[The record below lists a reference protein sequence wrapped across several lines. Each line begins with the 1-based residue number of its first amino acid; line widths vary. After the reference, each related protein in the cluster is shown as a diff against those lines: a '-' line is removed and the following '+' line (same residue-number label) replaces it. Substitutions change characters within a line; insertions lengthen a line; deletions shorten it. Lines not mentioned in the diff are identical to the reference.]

1 MRATTPTYSEEFKS
15 KALALMDRDQRP
27 FGATGMS
34 FRRAN
39 RLREAAH
46 AGDARLADGR
56 VDAFDAGYHPASR

>member
-1 MRATTPTYSEEFKS
+1 
-15 KALALMDRDQRP
+15 
-27 FGATGMS
+27 MS

-46 AGDARLADGR
+46 ADDARLADGR